1 MKIFRSRDFL
11 YKGLFKIKVKATFQ
25 DQPFTLYQKSSS
37 RLFWSRWGFF
47 KAQNQDVFAE
57 IFTLIKWFF
66 IFCNFYT
73 PMALFI
79 FTFTKLFFATLFKS
93 RKIKIHKINL
103 KKNLNPLKFVAK
115 LFSLFQNLITT
126 SRFRVLR
133 IKNNFSQSP
142 ILFHCPFLSKINLMH
157 SAHTPLTPPPHTPTT
172 PYTLYLTP

>member
-1 MKIFRSRDFL
+1 MVTLFMVPISVFPSTLFTKDEDFSLEGFFYIRGFLRLRSRQ
-11 YKGLFKIKVKATFQ
+11 LFKIN
-25 DQPFTLYQKSSS
+25 PSLYIKNQARDFS
-37 RLFWSRWGFF
+37 WSRWGFF

-103 KKNLNPLKFVAK
+103 KKKPQPLKICRQAF
-115 LFSLFQNLITT
+115 FSI
-126 SRFRVLR
+126 
-133 IKNNFSQSP
+133 
-142 ILFHCPFLSKINLMH
+142 SKFNHHFKIQCFEDH
-157 SAHTPLTPPPHTPTT
+157 E
-172 PYTLYLTP
+172 